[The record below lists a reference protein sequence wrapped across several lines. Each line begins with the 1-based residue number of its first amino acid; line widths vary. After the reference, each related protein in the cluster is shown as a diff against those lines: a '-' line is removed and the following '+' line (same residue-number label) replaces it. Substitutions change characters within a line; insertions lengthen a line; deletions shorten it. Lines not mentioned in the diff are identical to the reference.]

1 MLFTR
6 QQQQNALKYC
16 ATSVEP
22 TFPFV
27 QRFLF
32 VRKSLKAKG
41 MSTSDVNAQQQQ
53 LQQRGTRR
61 LAAGSLLMVQ
71 WPPFFFVLLF
81 SSRFNYAHIFLYTS
95 IAQCSDVPRSHLLES
110 IDVDDIRIGTFA
122 SFPLRTFLEA
132 SQNSPFRKKRNVFKK
147 RNCKFRRRK
156 KKGAR
161 GRPVSQYLYK

>member
-41 MSTSDVNAQQQQ
+41 MSTSDVNAQQLQ

-71 WPPFFFVLLF
+71 WPPFFLF
-81 SSRFNYAHIFLYTS
+81 FCFLRGSIMRIYFFTPQLRNAQMSQGHICSSRLTSMISVLVLSHPFPWELFLRRRK
-95 IAQCSDVPRSHLLES
+95 IP
-110 IDVDDIRIGTFA
+110 
-122 SFPLRTFLEA
+122 FLE
-132 SQNSPFRKKRNVFKK
+132 KKRNVFKK